1 MTDTEKREII
11 AEVLKEIKVSSTG
24 VENLSE
30 VTDLSTISSIPCLQ
44 GVTVVKVLV
53 KTLQQPALDAA
64 EIANKATTDSQNQ
77 TALAKTA
84 TDNANTAT
92 SNANTAVTNAN
103 AAAKTA
109 TDAAAAMSTVLC
121 TLVNVN
127 ILLDVDTQYAD
138 IVGAVQAVQ
147 ASGNKSVQ
155 KNGVVFIY
163 KTAKGWKC
171 KQFTGDASDDTV
183 FATASN
189 WKDFGGGGSGAGFYN
204 VTTQIPL
211 STGYYTL
218 NTAVAAVAAVG
229 LEDDQKKGMVITFE
243 EAAGKWVNYRFI
255 GSDVSTFADV
265 TSWKLYIEDT
275 YVRTI
280 SVVKG
285 TTTTKTSPDSDG
297 NVTIEVPV
305 VNIDE
310 TLSQSSTNPVQNKAV
325 YARFNDFDTKYGQ
338 VVKLITNTSG
348 TETKYKIGLYAINSQ
363 SEEVPLSETE
373 EFSAGG
379 GSGPTTATQIKLTR
393 TGTSS
398 TIIKTGLSAVIKMT
412 YDQVYTASG
421 ESTGAT
427 GVATIRISH
436 GSNYDTLTQSIPAG
450 TMMGGLNGVDI
461 TKYLVTGTNNVRVTV
476 TVTDDTGST
485 QTNSMS
491 WTFTCVEL
499 VLSTTYNLA
508 KEIYIG
514 DTVSIPYSLTGE
526 GNKTVYCYDGTGV
539 NVITSFPANES
550 SMSGA
555 ISIQTTGYTHGAH
568 PIQLV
573 MKDANGISSNS
584 IYLDLIV
591 RDKNSD
597 VPIVGMRFDYPDG
610 SIIKSGDSQ
619 LPYIPVTQFNNY
631 SFSYAAYKRNTTPV
645 TVVVYEGSNV
655 ISTASVPFTTNTVS
669 VKESS
674 SGTIACKIVCGAT
687 TYNYNVVS
695 TGTPLNISE
704 PSGYTLKLDPTSK
717 SNSDTDRDSWKN
729 LGSESKVTCTF
740 AGFKWG
746 GDGWLNGALKLTDDA
761 RLTINYNPLKSTTA
775 HNDSGFA
782 YVLKYQV
789 SNVRDSDAVVLSCV
803 DSKGTGFVITA
814 TQIKMVTS
822 AGSTVLMKMASDIT
836 YEIAFVSFP
845 DLSSST
851 NEYEKENTLMLSLY
865 INGILSGSIQ
875 RGGSTDTIYQEDT
888 ESIPITAGSSS
899 ADLSIY
905 LMRCYTNYLSDSQI
919 LNCYII
925 DQDSI
930 TKMNELY
937 YKNDILVGGEVSVSG
952 VPDDL
957 GYFIITGTTGDI
969 ATVEYAQIQNS
980 KSAKYDLDSIMYI
993 NRSKPEKNFIVKNG
1007 CCISLQGTSSLA
1019 YPMKNFRIYT
1029 YNKAKVAGE
1038 LYLGCDEN
1046 GENGTRATNSD
1057 GSYTNNYSFRDAN
1070 TDTGVKAA
1078 AAVNCF
1084 CLKADYAESS
1094 SSHNTGLAKLVNSA
1108 LVKEGILTP
1117 AQEHISENTFDIRT
1131 TVDGFPCLIFYRK
1144 SATDTDIKFLGK
1156 YNFNNDKS
1164 TEAVFGFKGVTGY
1177 HDADWKNNFIT
1188 EPYGSDMNNSNPTQ
1202 CWEFLTN
1209 ESEFGNYKR
1218 CDFTTFR
1225 SDNLYPLWMDSFEAR
1240 YPNNDKINTLYK
1252 SKTNQLIPKYLAA
1265 LVTWVNSTDTTG
1277 QDATETATRL
1287 AKFKSELSNYFDV
1300 EYLCSYYIITDL
1312 FGAVDQRVKNQMM
1325 GFWYNPT
1332 KQKMLAYMIFYD
1344 NDTIMGVRNDGKL
1357 KYDWDIDEETIDPE
1371 LSANAG
1377 KTVYAF
1383 AGHDSVLWQNLRS
1396 QFQTELMAA
1405 YAKIRKYM
1413 TNSVIFNMFDTEQ
1426 SSKFCERIYNIDAL
1440 KKYIIPKTIGVDVKK
1455 GDVITHDHYD
1465 FLLSMQGSRLAHR
1478 HWWILNRVALFDAKY
1493 DTGDYNSIDINWKG
1507 STAANASI
1515 KLQFARKFYAEVR
1528 KESTEILIHQA
1539 VEANTDFSYTN
1550 PSETAVGTIYHLFGG
1565 AWISILDLSNWGG
1578 FQDLTFP
1585 SGLNHLTK
1593 LILGNSGK
1601 TYGLAN
1607 IGIFATMPML
1617 SYLDITNYITVPTVD
1632 LTSCTRLET
1641 VIATGCTSLTS
1652 ISFASGI
1659 PLTTLKLPANYRV
1672 LNLNSLP
1679 LLTRSGITFENIK
1692 NISGI
1697 IIQNCAKLSGT
1708 DLFNEIIN
1716 TTDNTL
1722 THVRITGVNM
1732 KGDGSDLIAWKAK
1745 GIGGYDTSGGT
1756 TDHCSLVGTYELTS
1770 YMDET
1775 TLAELQS
1782 YYNELTIKQIPYT
1795 MIEFDDSVSD
1805 PANIS
1810 NLDNKTGYKY
1820 GNSYVVSGHVL
1831 AIKNKRHR
1839 YLGKKTAD
1847 GVMAICQLNDADS
1860 NYYSDKDNITNCT
1873 PAILTGEQGDKFV
1886 YEPHYWYK
1894 GINDLLNSKKYIA
1907 YSYGLESA
1915 PTAMNGVKK
1924 LKSDCTL
1931 EAGYAVYAQSSDT
1944 YTTYDAAKVAATGY
1958 TVAKI
1963 SVSGYTQVRFPSI
1976 YTAAYGFL
1984 FLDNSGNII
1993 SRGKPT
1999 NTMGLVD
2006 GDYLIATVPSGAT
2019 QLAFTIGS
2027 TAVFDYV
2034 FLTTSSDIEVMEPDW
2049 VEHKAQLVGVSLVT
2063 VTNDIPRSVSYATVS
2078 TGSGISPTDLTT
2090 LLSNRGSGYKMA
2102 TYEMRKDLANL
2113 FCAIYGTRNSQDL
2126 FGYRYDNMVGGS
2138 ITGYTDICG
2147 MRDSK
2152 PVSKTST
2159 KQGFIYTDKDGIEHS
2174 SSVAGFTYTDGA
2186 GISRTMYVTDVC
2198 MMGYES
2204 LWDSDKMELLNPEIT
2219 QLNTVVTGAAR
2230 SVKISYNN
2238 SGSNF
2243 LQRTVHGRYADIL
2256 PRSTDGSNSTY
2267 FCDENYFSSGATYY
2281 IWVNTTPAGGGG
2293 STEGQGIFMLKT
2305 AWLMPTTDFTGQK
2318 TTARIAFDGT
2328 INIMDKTNPAAFK
2341 AL

>member
-1 MTDTEKREII
+1 MTDTEKQEII
-11 AEVLKEIKVSSTG
+11 AEVLKEIKASSTG

-53 KTLQQPALDAA
+53 KSLQQPALDAA
-64 EIANKATTDSQNQ
+64 EIANNATTASQNQ

-92 SNANTAVTNAN
+92 SNANTAINNAN

-147 ASGNKSVQ
+147 AAGNKSVQ

-171 KQFTGDASDDTV
+171 KQFTGDASDDTI

-229 LEDDQKKGMVITFE
+229 IEDDQKKGMVITFE

-255 GSDVSTFADV
+255 GSDISTFADV

-285 TTTTKTSPDSDG
+285 TTTTKTSPDSEG

-412 YDQVYTASG
+412 YDQIYTASG

-436 GSNYDTLTQSIPAG
+436 GSNYDTLTQSIPSG

-695 TGTPLNISE
+695 TGTSLNISE
-704 PSGYTLKLDPTSK
+704 PTGYTLKLDPTSK

-803 DSKGTGFVITA
+803 NSKGTGFVITA
-814 TQIKMVTS
+814 TQIKMVSS

-957 GYFIITGTTGDI
+957 GYFMITGTTGDI
-969 ATVEYAQIQNS
+969 ATVEHAQIQNN
-980 KSAKYDLDSIMYI
+980 KKAKYDLDSIMYI

-1029 YNKAKVAGE
+1029 YSVAKVAGE

-1057 GSYTNNYSFRDAN
+1057 GSYTNNYSFRDA
-1070 TDTGVKAA
+1070 DAGIKAA

-1117 AQEHISENTFDIRT
+1117 AQECISKNTFDIRT

-1225 SDNLYPLWMDSFEAR
+1225 SDNLYPLWMDSFDAR
-1240 YPNNDKINTLYK
+1240 YPDNDNINTLYK
-1252 SKTNQLIPKYLAA
+1252 SETNQLLPKYLAA

-1312 FGAVDQRVKNQMM
+1312 FCAVDQRVKNQMM

-1377 KTVYAF
+1377 KTIYAF

-1413 TNSVIFNMFDTEQ
+1413 TNNVIFNMFDTEQ

-1455 GDVITHDHYD
+1455 GDVITHDNYD

-1732 KGDGSDLIAWKAK
+1732 KGNGSDLLAWKAK

-1770 YMDET
+1770 YMNET

-1795 MIEFDDSVSD
+1795 MIEFDEMNADGSDITD

-1810 NLDNKTGYKY
+1810 NLDNKTGYLYSKTY
-1820 GNSYVVSGHVL
+1820 TPSGH
-1831 AIKNKRHR
+1831 IKTILSKRHR

-1847 GVMAICQLNDADS
+1847 GVMAICQLSDDNS
-1860 NYYSDKDNITNCT
+1860 NYYADGT
-1873 PAILTGEQGDKFV
+1873 AAVLTGSQGDKFV

-1894 GINDLLNSKKYIA
+1894 GINDILGGKKYIA
-1907 YSYGLESA
+1907 FSSLSEV
-1915 PTAMNGVKK
+1915 PTSQNGEKI
-1924 LKSDCTL
+1924 LWGDSRITY
-1931 EAGYAVYAQSSDT
+1931 EANYAVNANSTDT
-1944 YTTYDAAKVAATGY
+1944 YTTIDAAKVAASNY
-1958 TVAKI
+1958 RLCCI
-1963 SVSGYTQVRFPSI
+1963 SVNGYSQVRFPSV
-1976 YTAAYGFL
+1976 YTTNYGFV
-1984 FLDNSGNII
+1984 FTDDNGTII
-1993 SRGKPT
+1993 SKGKVTNSMGFIDGSYIFKSIPT
-1999 NTMGLVD
+1999 
-2006 GDYLIATVPSGAT
+2006 GAT
-2019 QLAFTIGS
+2019 KLYFTVASVI
-2027 TAVFDYV
+2027 TFEYV
-2034 FLTTSSDIEVMEPDW
+2034 FLTTSTDIEAIEPDW
-2049 VEHKAQLVGVSLVT
+2049 VESKECLGGVNKCTVVNDKAMSITSTACTTGVSKET
-2063 VTNDIPRSVSYATVS
+2063 FQTYA
-2078 TGSGISPTDLTT
+2078 
-2090 LLSNRGSGYKMA
+2090 SNRGTGYELMS
-2102 TYEMRKDLANL
+2102 YDVRKNIANL
-2113 FCAIYGTRNSQDL
+2113 FYAQFGTRDSQVTC
-2126 FGYRYDNMVGGS
+2126 GYYYWGFTAPGD
-2138 ITGYTDICG
+2138 TDPCG
-2147 MRDSK
+2147 MKQTYPQESLVGTYYYDKNGNKQSI
-2152 PVSKTST
+2152 ST
-2159 KQGFIYTDKDGIEHS
+2159 
-2174 SSVAGFTYTDGA
+2174 VN
-2186 GISRTMYVTDVC
+2186 C
-2198 MMGYES
+2198 LGYES
-2204 LWDSDKMELLNPEIT
+2204 LWGDYPEYLNSFTNNASLQI
-2219 QLNTVVTGAAR
+2219 LDVR
-2230 SVKISYNN
+2230 HSISRNIKFK
-2238 SGSNF
+2238 GLTTDTF
-2243 LQRTVHGRYADIL
+2243 LQKTTHGRYADITAVIC
-2256 PRSTDGSNSTY
+2256 SGSSSTY
-2267 FCDENYFSSGATYY
+2267 YCDTQMLNSYHSYKNYLVAASHYNYSREQVGIAYLNGSDWFQS
-2281 IWVNTTPAGGGG
+2281 VDAGGT
-2293 STEGQGIFMLKT
+2293 S
-2305 AWLMPTTDFTGQK
+2305 FTYN
-2318 TTARIAFDGT
+2318 TSRISFEGT
-2328 INIMDKTNPAAFK
+2328 INKYTSASEFINLTIIS
-2341 AL
+2341 